1 MAGSASGGG
10 AGFEEALQALAQSRK
25 DIESFFS
32 ASGFAYVGAVDTSPF
47 ARKHNAR
54 LGRYCYVNPK
64 GGDAGEIPVFKT
76 MLDVPDW
83 VSVAVVKT
91 SPRVV
96 PQVIEDCAKRG
107 VKNILLF
114 SSGFAEIGAEG
125 IELERQAAEAGRR
138 AGVRMIGP
146 NTNDNSFEV
155 FAPPANH
162 RGGLIGLI
170 TQSGFNGRP
179 IVEGVHMGVGF
190 RRWITAGN
198 EVDLDVADFMN
209 YFAHDEKATVIAGY
223 VEGFKSIDKTRAAL
237 QALNDKDK
245 PVILLKIGATEGG
258 ARMAASHTG
267 HLAGSDAVINGLF
280 RQHGVTRV
288 RDLDELQETANLFA
302 KMPAGTGP
310 RCALY
315 SVSGG
320 STTLMA
326 ETAETFG
333 VPAPELTAE
342 TQRRLHTYLRSDL
355 TVRNPIDNGGTF
367 VIAAPQDKRIEVLNL
382 IADDPNVD
390 VIVVGITGAFGA
402 LSDGMAEDI
411 LAWAPTAKKPV
422 VATWNSVVV
431 EGKGYP
437 ALVQSGV
444 PIFRS
449 FRKCFQALR
458 AFNDYQARR
467 GTFRHR
473 AWTVTPLTAAQE
485 AALARPGVVETG
497 SARAL
502 LEKAGIPLVRED
514 LVSGAAAAAA
524 SAAKMGGL
532 VAMKLASPDFPH
544 KSDVGLVKLGIDPAD
559 AGRVHDELVARAK
572 ALKADARIDGV
583 VVQEM
588 IRGGVEMI
596 VGLSTDPVLGPSLT
610 IGAGGV
616 YAELLR
622 DVAIRPLPVDE
633 ADVRDMIGELRLG
646 ALLDGFRG
654 SPKVDKD
661 GLVKVA
667 LQVAALGLAAKGR
680 LAELDLNPVIV
691 LPERAVAVDFLAV
704 AGEA

>member
-1 MAGSASGGG
+1 MSVAASAD
-10 AGFEEALQALAQSRK
+10 AGFEGALKALAQSRK

-32 ASGFAYVGAVDTSPF
+32 ATGFAYVGAVDTSPF

-64 GGDAGEIPVFKT
+64 GGDAGEIPVFKS

-96 PQVIEDCAKRG
+96 PQVIEDCARRG

-125 IELERQAAEAGRR
+125 VELERIVAEAGRK
-138 AGVRMIGP
+138 ANVRMIGP
-146 NTNDNSFEV
+146 NTNDNSFEL
-155 FAPPANH
+155 FAPPPNH

-198 EVDLDVADFMN
+198 EVDLDAADFMN
-209 YFAHDEKATVIAGY
+209 YFAHDDKATVIAGY
-223 VEGFKSIDKTRAAL
+223 VEGFKSIEKTRAAL
-237 QALNDKDK
+237 QALNDVDK
-245 PVILLKIGATEGG
+245 PVILLKIGATKGG

-267 HLAGSDAVINGLF
+267 HLAGSDAVIGGLF
-280 RQHGVTRV
+280 KQHAVTRV

-302 KMPAGTGP
+302 KLPAGTGP

-333 VPAPELTAE
+333 VQAPELTAE
-342 TQRRLHTYLRSDL
+342 TQKKLHTYLRSDL

-382 IADDPNVD
+382 IANDPNVD
-390 VIVVGITGAFGA
+390 VVVVGITGAFGA
-402 LSDGMAEDI
+402 LSDGMAED
-411 LAWAPTAKKPV
+411 LLTWAPTAPKPV

-458 AFNDYQARR
+458 AFNDYQMRR
-467 GTFRHR
+467 GTFRNR
-473 AWTVTPLTAAQE
+473 SWATKPLSAAQAKALAKPGIVETAA
-485 AALARPGVVETG
+485 AK
-497 SARAL
+497 AL
-502 LEKAGIPLVRED
+502 LAEAGIPLVRED
-514 LVSGAAAAAA
+514 LVDSAPAAKA
-524 SAAKMGGL
+524 SASGMGFP

-544 KSDVGLVKLGIDPAD
+544 KSDVGLVKLGIASAED
-559 AGRVHDELVARAK
+559 AARVHDELVARAK
-572 ALKADARIDGV
+572 SLKADARIDGV
-583 VVQEM
+583 VLQEM
-588 IRGGVEMI
+588 VKGGVEMI
-596 VGLSTDPVLGPSLT
+596 VGLSNDPQLGPALT

-633 ADVRDMIGELRLG
+633 TDVRDMIAELRLG
-646 ALLDGFRG
+646 KLLDGFRG
-654 SPKVDKD
+654 SPVVNKD
-661 GLVKVA
+661 ALVKTALAVA
-667 LQVAALGLAAKGR
+667 SLGLSAKGK

-691 LPERAVAVDFLAV
+691 LPDRAVAVDFLAV
-704 AGEA
+704 AE

>member
-1 MAGSASGGG
+1 MAGADK
-10 AGFEEALQALAQSRK
+10 AVGFQEAQQALDQSRK
-25 DIESFFS
+25 DIDSFF
-32 ASGFAYVGAVDTSPF
+32 AATGFAFVGAVDTSPF

-54 LGRYCYVNPK
+54 LGKFCYVNPK
-64 GGDAGEIPVFKT
+64 GGDAGEIPVFKS

-91 SPRVV
+91 SPRIV
-96 PQVIEDCAKRG
+96 PQVIEDCARRG

-125 IELERQAAEAGRR
+125 VELERKVAEAGRR
-138 AGVRMIGP
+138 AGVRLIGP
-146 NTNDNSFEV
+146 NTNDNSFEI
-155 FAPPANH
+155 FATPANH

-179 IVEGVHMGVGF
+179 IVEGIHMGVGF

-209 YFAHDEKATVIAGY
+209 HYAHDPKATVVAGY
-223 VEGFKSIDKTRAAL
+223 VEGFKSINKTRAAL

-267 HLAGSDAVINGLF
+267 HLAGSDAVVEGLF
-280 RQHGVTRV
+280 KQHGVTRV

-302 KMPAGTGP
+302 KLPAGTGP

-342 TQRRLHTYLRSDL
+342 TQAKLGQYLRSDL
-355 TVRNPIDNGGTF
+355 TVRNPIDNGGIF
-367 VIAAPQDKRIEVLNL
+367 VIASPQEKRIELLNI
-382 IADDPNVD
+382 IAEDPNID

-449 FRKCFQALR
+449 FRKCFQALK

-473 AWTVTPLTAAQE
+473 SWSFTPLSPEQE
-485 AALARPGVVETG
+485 AALKTPGVIETG
-497 SARAL
+497 AAKTL
-502 LEKAGIPLVRED
+502 LAKAGLPLVREE
-514 LVSGAAAAAA
+514 LVTSADAAAKAAQG
-524 SAAKMGGL
+524 MGG
-532 VAMKLASPDFPH
+532 VVVMKLASPDFPH
-544 KSDVGLVKLGIDPAD
+544 KSDVGLVKLGVEPAN
-559 AGRVHDELVARAK
+559 AAQVYEQLVARAK
-572 ALKADARIDGV
+572 EVNARARIDGV

-588 IRGGVEMI
+588 VRGGVEMI
-596 VGLSTDPVLGPSLT
+596 VGLSTDPLLGPALT

-633 ADVRDMIGELRLG
+633 RDVRDMIGELRLG
-646 ALLDGFRG
+646 RLLDGFRG
-654 SPKVDKD
+654 SPKVSTDA
-661 GLVKVA
+661 LVKVA
-667 LQVAALGLAAKGR
+667 LQVAQLGLAASGR
-680 LAELDLNPVIV
+680 LTELDLNPVIV

-704 AGEA
+704 AGG